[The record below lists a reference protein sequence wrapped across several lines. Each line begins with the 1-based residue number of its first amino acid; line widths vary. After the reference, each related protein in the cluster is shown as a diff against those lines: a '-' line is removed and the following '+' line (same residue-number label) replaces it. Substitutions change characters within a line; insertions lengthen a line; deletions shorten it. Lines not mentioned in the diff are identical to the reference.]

1 MCGRTEDPMTDRN
14 DTVPKV
20 ENCAARAVVLAA
32 LNACEAANKAPS
44 AWVNAPTWSRA
55 LAFGGDF
62 DD

>member
-1 MCGRTEDPMTDRN
+1 MTDRN

-20 ENCAARAVVLAA
+20 ESCAARALVLAA

-55 LAFGGDF
+55 LVFAINH

>member
-1 MCGRTEDPMTDRN
+1 MTERE

-55 LAFGGDF
+55 LAFAVDP